1 MMADYLKMEEALEAM
16 EMCLCLAD
24 ARKCNECSYAN
35 EIRRVRRVR
44 REDIQFLREM
54 LILTCYQ
61 NADPDTVK
69 LARGLRKKGMS
80 NTEICKELNLA
91 EGTLMRMLRVKP
103 PFRKV
108 VPRKV
113 KKAKRGVNDG

>member
-1 MMADYLKMEEALEAM
+1 MADYLRMEEALEAM
-16 EMCLCLAD
+16 EMCFCLAD
-24 ARKCNECSYAN
+24 ARKCNECSYAR
-35 EIRRVRRVR
+35 EIRRVR
-44 REDIQFLREM
+44 REDILFLKEM

-69 LARGLRKKGMS
+69 LARELKGQGKP
-80 NTEICKELNLA
+80 NTEICKELNIA
-91 EGTLMRMLRVKP
+91 GGTLCRMLRVKP

-113 KKAKRGVNDG
+113 KKGKERFE

>member
-1 MMADYLKMEEALEAM
+1 MADYLKMEKALEAM
-16 EMCLCLAD
+16 EMCFCFAD
-24 ARKCNECSYAN
+24 ARKCNECIYAR
-35 EIRRVRRVR
+35 EIRSVR
-44 REDIQFLREM
+44 REEIRVLREM
-54 LILTCYQ
+54 LVLTCYQ
-61 NADPDTVK
+61 NADPDTVN

-80 NTEICKELNLA
+80 NTEICKELNIA
-91 EGTLMRMLRVKP
+91 EGTLRRMLRVKP

>member
-1 MMADYLKMEEALEAM
+1 MADYLRMEKALEAM
-16 EMCLCLAD
+16 EMCFCFAD
-24 ARKCNECSYAN
+24 ARKCNECLYAR
-35 EIRRVRRVR
+35 EIRGVR
-44 REDIQFLREM
+44 REEIRVLREM

-61 NADPDTVK
+61 NTDPDTVK
-69 LARGLRKKGMS
+69 LAREMKGQGMS
-80 NTEICKELNLA
+80 NTEICKELNIA
-91 EGTLMRMLRVKP
+91 EGALRRMLRVKP

>member
-1 MMADYLKMEEALEAM
+1 MADYLRMEEALEAM
-16 EMCLCLAD
+16 EMCFCLAD
-24 ARKCNECSYAN
+24 ARKCNECSYADV
-35 EIRRVRRVR
+35 IRRVQ
-44 REDIQFLREM
+44 REEIQFLNEM

-69 LARGLRKKGMS
+69 LARELKRRGMP

-91 EGTLMRMLRVKP
+91 EGTLRRMLRAKP

-113 KKAKRGVNDG
+113 KKAKRGVSDG